1 MNLRRT
7 RTTRLI
13 VPSFLGYLL
22 LFSALVRGT
31 DLKLHVEKDQLVAG
45 LTKSIPSLM
54 KQARIP
60 GLSLALIRDGQVLW
74 HGSFGVKNA
83 TTREPVTKE
92 TIFEAASL
100 TKPLFAYAVL
110 KLVEQGDLTLD
121 APLIGYVPEKLIE
134 EKLLDHPLQ
143 LEGFQIE
150 RFRKVTARQVLSH
163 SSGLPHGERGKPYPI
178 FFEPGEKY
186 KYSAGGYYYLQ
197 LVVEHLKNKPLEQ
210 IIQEQVLDPLE
221 MRRSSMVWKEDY
233 ESQAAVGHD
242 FLGETTGE
250 FRKRTRAHAA
260 ATLYTT
266 AEDYARF
273 VVAVLNGSGLKAS
286 TLKEM
291 LTPQI
296 EVDNRVFWSL
306 GFGIQRNPAGECF
319 WQWGDYGIFRNYI
332 VAFKKEKIGVVYL
345 TNSFNGLSIGEELV
359 EQAIGSKDLGLAHL
373 KYERYD
379 SPAMLFANVIR
390 ADGIAKAKE
399 IFPQFREQYSST
411 FTETRINALGYA
423 FLNARKFTEAIE
435 VLKLNLEAFPKSA
448 NAYDSLAEA
457 YLNKGEKENAL
468 KYYEM
473 ALQKA
478 EDDPRPDKDF
488 LNRLRENAREKL
500 KSLKK
505 EP

>member
-1 MNLRRT
+1 MNLRGM

-13 VPSFLGYLL
+13 GLSFLGYLL
-22 LFSALVRGT
+22 LFSALARGT

-45 LTKSIPSLM
+45 LTKGIPSLM
-54 KQARIP
+54 KQASIP

-210 IIQEQVLDPLE
+210 IIQEHVLDPLK
-221 MRRSSMVWKEDY
+221 MNRSSMVWKEDY

-242 FLGETTGE
+242 LLGQTTGE

-266 AEDYARF
+266 AK
-273 VVAVLNGSGLKAS
+273 STPGLWW
-286 TLKEM
+286 L
-291 LTPQI
+291 
-296 EVDNRVFWSL
+296 
-306 GFGIQRNPAGECF
+306 C
-319 WQWGDYGIFRNYI
+319 
-332 VAFKKEKIGVVYL
+332 
-345 TNSFNGLSIGEELV
+345 
-359 EQAIGSKDLGLAHL
+359 
-373 KYERYD
+373 
-379 SPAMLFANVIR
+379 
-390 ADGIAKAKE
+390 
-399 IFPQFREQYSST
+399 
-411 FTETRINALGYA
+411 
-423 FLNARKFTEAIE
+423 
-435 VLKLNLEAFPKSA
+435 
-448 NAYDSLAEA
+448 
-457 YLNKGEKENAL
+457 
-468 KYYEM
+468 
-473 ALQKA
+473 
-478 EDDPRPDKDF
+478 
-488 LNRLRENAREKL
+488 
-500 KSLKK
+500 
-505 EP
+505 

>member
-1 MNLRRT
+1 M
-7 RTTRLI
+7 
-13 VPSFLGYLL
+13 
-22 LFSALVRGT
+22 
-31 DLKLHVEKDQLVAG
+31 
-45 LTKSIPSLM
+45 
-54 KQARIP
+54 
-60 GLSLALIRDGQVLW
+60 
-74 HGSFGVKNA
+74 
-83 TTREPVTKE
+83 
-92 TIFEAASL
+92 
-100 TKPLFAYAVL
+100 
-110 KLVEQGDLTLD
+110 
-121 APLIGYVPEKLIE
+121 
-134 EKLLDHPLQ
+134 
-143 LEGFQIE
+143 
-150 RFRKVTARQVLSH
+150 
-163 SSGLPHGERGKPYPI
+163 
-178 FFEPGEKY
+178 
-186 KYSAGGYYYLQ
+186 
-197 LVVEHLKNKPLEQ
+197 
-210 IIQEQVLDPLE
+210 
-221 MRRSSMVWKEDY
+221 
-233 ESQAAVGHD
+233 
-242 FLGETTGE
+242 
-250 FRKRTRAHAA
+250 
-260 ATLYTT
+260 
-266 AEDYARF
+266 
-273 VVAVLNGSGLKAS
+273 VAVLNGYGLKAS

-411 FTETRINALGYA
+411 FTETRINTLGYA
-423 FLNARKFTEAIE
+423 FLNAKKFTEAIE
-435 VLKLNLEAFPKSA
+435 IFKLNVEAFPRSA
-448 NAYDSLAEA
+448 NTYDSLAEA
-457 YLNKGEKENAL
+457 YLSSGDRENAL

-478 EDDPRPDKDF
+478 DDDPKPDQDS

-500 KSLKK
+500 KGLKK

>member
-1 MNLRRT
+1 MNLTRT
-7 RTTRLI
+7 RTTPLI
-13 VPSFLGYLL
+13 GLSFLGYLL
-22 LFSALVRGT
+22 FLSAPVRAT

-45 LTKSIPSLM
+45 LTQKIPSLM
-54 KQARIP
+54 QQANIP
-60 GLSLALIRDGQVLW
+60 GLSLAVIREGQVLW
-74 HGSFGVKNA
+74 HGSFGVKNV
-83 TTREPVTKE
+83 TTREPVNPE

-110 KLVEQGDLTLD
+110 KLVEDGTLTLD

-134 EKLLDHPLQ
+134 EKLLDHPLR
-143 LEGFQIE
+143 LEGFQVE

-178 FFEPGEKY
+178 FFEPGDKY

-210 IIQEQVLDPLE
+210 IIQELVLDPLE
-221 MRRSSMVWKEDY
+221 MKRSSMVWKEGY
-233 ESQAAVGHD
+233 ESRAAVGHD
-242 FLGETTGE
+242 LLGETTGE

-273 VVAVLNGSGLKAS
+273 VVAVLNDAGLKVS
-286 TLKEM
+286 TITEM
-291 LTPQI
+291 LTPQVK
-296 EVDNRVFWSL
+296 VDDRVYWSL

-332 VAFKKEKIGVVYL
+332 VAFKREKIGVVYL

-359 EQAIGSKDLGLAHL
+359 EQAIGSKDLGLAYL

-390 ADGIAKAKE
+390 TGGIAKAKE
-399 IFPQFREQYSST
+399 VFPQFREKYSST
-411 FTETRINALGYA
+411 FTESRINTLGYA
-423 FLNARKFTEAIE
+423 FLNAKKFTEAIE
-435 VLKLNLEAFPKSA
+435 VFKLNVEAFPTSA
-448 NAYDSLAEA
+448 NTYDSLAEA
-457 YLNKGEKENAL
+457 YLNSGDRENAL

-473 ALQKA
+473 ALQKS

-488 LNRLRENAREKL
+488 LNRMRENAREKL

-505 EP
+505 DP